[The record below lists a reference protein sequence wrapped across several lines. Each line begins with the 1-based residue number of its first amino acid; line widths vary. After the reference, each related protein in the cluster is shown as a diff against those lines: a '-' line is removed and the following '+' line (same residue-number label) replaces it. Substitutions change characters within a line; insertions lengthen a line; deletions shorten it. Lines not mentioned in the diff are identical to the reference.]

1 MISQPDVVRPSFEA
15 NRFKN
20 KIAGGCARPRGVQ
33 LTMISTLTVRLI
45 YNYAYQLVLRKL
57 RDVQASFSML
67 CEKSERADNDRQV
80 WSSWIV
86 G

>member
-1 MISQPDVVRPSFEA
+1 MISQPEVVRPSFEA

-20 KIAGGCARPRGVQ
+20 KIAGGCVRPRGVQ

-45 YNYAYQLVLRKL
+45 YSYAYQLRKL
-57 RDVQASFSML
+57 RDVQASSR
-67 CEKSERADNDRQV
+67 CYANERTTTNEFGV
-80 WSSWIV
+80 H